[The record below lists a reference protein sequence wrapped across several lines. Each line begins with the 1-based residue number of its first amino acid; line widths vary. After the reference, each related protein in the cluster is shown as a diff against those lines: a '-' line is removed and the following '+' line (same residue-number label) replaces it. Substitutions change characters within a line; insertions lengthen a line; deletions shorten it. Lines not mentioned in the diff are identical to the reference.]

1 MVTGMLTSDH
11 AVVAGIRC
19 EGDEVK
25 IRVERDALADAVAW
39 VARSLPNRPTAPIL
53 AGLLINAAGDE
64 VTLSSF
70 DSTTSA
76 QVTMPAEV
84 TDEGT
89 VLVSGRLLNE
99 IARSLPNK
107 PVDMVADH
115 SQVELTCGSARFSL
129 QTLPVDEYPTLPE
142 MPTQTGLVDAN
153 VFEKAVS
160 QVVIAAGR
168 DELLNVFTGV
178 RVEIN
183 GDQLSLLAT
192 DRYRMALKELTWQ
205 PSSPD
210 IEGAVLVPGRV
221 LADTAKSLTS
231 GKTVTVS
238 LSTTESEG
246 EGLAG
251 FIGEG
256 SRGRR
261 EATTRLLNQAFP
273 KVRHLMDVV
282 GTVTVRV
289 PTADL
294 LAAVK
299 RVSLVAERNTPVRMI
314 IEDDHIALE
323 AATGDQAH
331 ASEAIEAQVE
341 VVGDEKSISAAG
353 FNPHYLLDALG
364 AVDAPYAHFSFTA
377 PGKPCLITGLATIDG
392 DQLLD
397 YRHVIMLMR
406 LPG

>member
-1 MVTGMLTSDH
+1 M
-11 AVVAGIRC
+11 
-19 EGDEVK
+19 K
-25 IRVERDALADAVAW
+25 IRVERDTLADAVAW

-53 AGLLINAAGDE
+53 AGLLMNASGDE

-107 PVDMVADH
+107 PVEMVADH
-115 SQVELTCGSARFSL
+115 TQVELTCGSARFSL

-142 MPTQTGLVDAN
+142 MPTQTGLVDAS
-153 VFEKAVS
+153 VFEKSVS

-183 GDQLSLLAT
+183 GDRLSLLAT

-246 EGLAG
+246 EGLVG

-256 SRGRR
+256 AKGRR

-299 RVSLVAERNTPVRMI
+299 RVSLVAERNTPLRML
-314 IEDDHIALE
+314 IEDEHIALE

-331 ASEAIEAQVE
+331 ASEAIEAQVD
-341 VVGDEKSISAAG
+341 VVGEEKSIEAAG

-364 AVDAPYAHFSFTA
+364 ALDAPYAHFSFTA

-392 DQLLD
+392 DQLFD

-406 LPG
+406 LPS

>member
-1 MVTGMLTSDH
+1 M
-11 AVVAGIRC
+11 
-19 EGDEVK
+19 K
-25 IRVERDALADAVAW
+25 IRVERDTLADAVAW

-53 AGLLINAAGDE
+53 AGLLMNASGDE

-107 PVDMVADH
+107 PVEMVADH
-115 SQVELTCGSARFSL
+115 TQVELTCGSARFSL

-142 MPTQTGLVDAN
+142 MPTQTGLVDAS
-153 VFEKAVS
+153 VFEKSVS

-183 GDQLSLLAT
+183 GDRLSLLAT

-246 EGLAG
+246 EGLVG

-256 SRGRR
+256 AKGRR

-299 RVSLVAERNTPVRMI
+299 RVSLVAERNTPLRML
-314 IEDDHIALE
+314 IEDDHISLE

-331 ASEAIEAQVE
+331 ASEAIEAQVD
-341 VVGDEKSISAAG
+341 VVGEEKSIEAAG

-364 AVDAPYAHFSFTA
+364 ALDAPYAHFSFTA

-392 DQLLD
+392 DQLFD

-406 LPG
+406 LPS

>member
-1 MVTGMLTSDH
+1 M
-11 AVVAGIRC
+11 
-19 EGDEVK
+19 K
-25 IRVERDALADAVAW
+25 IRVERDTLADAVAW

-53 AGLLINAAGDE
+53 AGLLMNASGDE

-107 PVDMVADH
+107 PVEMVADH
-115 SQVELTCGSARFSL
+115 TQVELTCGSARFSL

-142 MPTQTGLVDAN
+142 MPTQTGLVDAS
-153 VFEKAVS
+153 VFEKSVS

-183 GDQLSLLAT
+183 GDRLSLLAT
-192 DRYRMALKELTWQ
+192 DRMALKELTWQ

-246 EGLAG
+246 EGLVG

-256 SRGRR
+256 AKGRR

-299 RVSLVAERNTPVRMI
+299 RVSLVAERNTPLRML
-314 IEDDHIALE
+314 IEDEHIALE

-331 ASEAIEAQVE
+331 ASEAIEAQVD
-341 VVGDEKSISAAG
+341 VVGEEKSIEAAG

-364 AVDAPYAHFSFTA
+364 ALDAPYAHFSFTA

-392 DQLLD
+392 DQLFD

-406 LPG
+406 LPN

>member
-1 MVTGMLTSDH
+1 M
-11 AVVAGIRC
+11 
-19 EGDEVK
+19 K
-25 IRVERDALADAVAW
+25 IRVERDTLADAVAW

-53 AGLLINAAGDE
+53 AGLLMNASGDE

-107 PVDMVADH
+107 PVEMVADH
-115 SQVELTCGSARFSL
+115 TQVELTCGSARFSL

-142 MPTQTGLVDAN
+142 MPTQTGLVDAS
-153 VFEKAVS
+153 VFEKSVS

-183 GDQLSLLAT
+183 GDRLSLLAT

-246 EGLAG
+246 EGLVG

-256 SRGRR
+256 AKGRR

-299 RVSLVAERNTPVRMI
+299 RVSLVAERNTPLRML
-314 IEDDHIALE
+314 IEDEHIALE

-331 ASEAIEAQVE
+331 ASEAIEAQVD
-341 VVGDEKSISAAG
+341 VVGEEKSVEAAG

-364 AVDAPYAHFSFTA
+364 ALDAPYAHFSFTA

-392 DQLLD
+392 DQLFD

-406 LPG
+406 LPS

>member
-1 MVTGMLTSDH
+1 M
-11 AVVAGIRC
+11 
-19 EGDEVK
+19 K
-25 IRVERDALADAVAW
+25 IRVERDTLADAVAW

-53 AGLLINAAGDE
+53 AGLLMNASGDE

-107 PVDMVADH
+107 PVEMVADH
-115 SQVELTCGSARFSL
+115 TQVELTCGSARFSL

-142 MPTQTGLVDAN
+142 MPTQTGLVDAS
-153 VFEKAVS
+153 VFEKSVS

-183 GDQLSLLAT
+183 GDRLSLLAT

-246 EGLAG
+246 EGLVG

-256 SRGRR
+256 AKGRR

-289 PTADL
+289 PTAGL

-299 RVSLVAERNTPVRMI
+299 RVSLVAERNTPLRML
-314 IEDDHIALE
+314 IEDEHIALE

-331 ASEAIEAQVE
+331 ASEAIEAQVD
-341 VVGDEKSISAAG
+341 VVGEEKSIEAAG

-364 AVDAPYAHFSFTA
+364 ALDAPYAHFSFTA

-392 DQLLD
+392 DQLFD

-406 LPG
+406 LPN

>member
-1 MVTGMLTSDH
+1 M
-11 AVVAGIRC
+11 
-19 EGDEVK
+19 K

-53 AGLLINAAGDE
+53 AGLLMNASGDE

-107 PVDMVADH
+107 PVEMVADH
-115 SQVELTCGSARFSL
+115 TQVELTCGSARFSL

-142 MPTQTGLVDAN
+142 MPTQTGLVDAS
-153 VFEKAVS
+153 VFEKSVS

-183 GDQLSLLAT
+183 GDRLSLLAT

-246 EGLAG
+246 EGLVG
-251 FIGEG
+251 FTGEG
-256 SRGRR
+256 AKGRR

-299 RVSLVAERNTPVRMI
+299 RVSLVAERNTPLRML
-314 IEDDHIALE
+314 IEDEHIALE

-331 ASEAIEAQVE
+331 ASEAIEAQVD
-341 VVGDEKSISAAG
+341 VVGEEKSIEAAG

-364 AVDAPYAHFSFTA
+364 ALDAPYAHFSFTA

-392 DQLLD
+392 DQLFD

-406 LPG
+406 LPS

>member
-1 MVTGMLTSDH
+1 
-11 AVVAGIRC
+11 
-19 EGDEVK
+19 VK

-53 AGLLINAAGDE
+53 AGLLMNASGDE

-107 PVDMVADH
+107 PVEMVSDH
-115 SQVELTCGSARFSL
+115 TQVELICGSARFSL
-129 QTLPVDEYPTLPE
+129 QTLPVEEYPTLPE
-142 MPTQTGLVDAN
+142 MPTQTGLVDAS
-153 VFEKAVS
+153 VFEKSVS

-183 GDQLSLLAT
+183 GDRLSLLAT

-246 EGLAG
+246 EGLVG
-251 FIGEG
+251 FTGEG
-256 SRGRR
+256 AKSRRD
-261 EATTRLLNQAFP
+261 ATTRLLNQAFP

-299 RVSLVAERNTPVRMI
+299 RVSLVAERNTPLRML
-314 IEDDHIALE
+314 IEDDHISLE

-331 ASEAIEAQVE
+331 ASEAIEAQIG
-341 VVGDEKSISAAG
+341 VVGEEKSIEAAG

-364 AVDAPYAHFSFTA
+364 ALDAPYAHFSFTA

-392 DQLLD
+392 DQLFD

-406 LPG
+406 LPS

>member
-1 MVTGMLTSDH
+1 M
-11 AVVAGIRC
+11 
-19 EGDEVK
+19 K

-53 AGLLINAAGDE
+53 AGLLMNASGDE

-107 PVDMVADH
+107 PVEMVADH
-115 SQVELTCGSARFSL
+115 TQVELTCGSARFSL

-142 MPTQTGLVDAN
+142 MPTQTGLVDAS
-153 VFEKAVS
+153 VFEKSVS

-183 GDQLSLLAT
+183 GDRLSLLAT

-246 EGLAG
+246 EGLVG

-256 SRGRR
+256 AKGRR

-299 RVSLVAERNTPVRMI
+299 RVSLVAERNTPLRML
-314 IEDDHIALE
+314 IEDEHIALE

-331 ASEAIEAQVE
+331 ASEAIEAQVDM
-341 VVGDEKSISAAG
+341 VGEEKSIEAAG

-364 AVDAPYAHFSFTA
+364 ALDAPYAHFSFTA

-392 DQLLD
+392 DQLFD

-406 LPG
+406 LPS

>member
-1 MVTGMLTSDH
+1 M
-11 AVVAGIRC
+11 
-19 EGDEVK
+19 K
-25 IRVERDALADAVAW
+25 IRVERDTLADAVAW

-53 AGLLINAAGDE
+53 AGLLMNATGDE

-107 PVDMVADH
+107 PVEMVADH
-115 SQVELTCGSARFSL
+115 TQVELTCGSARFSL

-142 MPTQTGLVDAN
+142 MPTQTGLVDAS
-153 VFEKAVS
+153 VFEKSVS

-183 GDQLSLLAT
+183 GDRLSLLAT

-246 EGLAG
+246 EGLVG

-256 SRGRR
+256 AKGRR

-299 RVSLVAERNTPVRMI
+299 RVSLVAERNTPLRML
-314 IEDDHIALE
+314 IEDEHIALE

-331 ASEAIEAQVE
+331 ASEAIEAQVD
-341 VVGDEKSISAAG
+341 VVGEEKSIEAAG

-364 AVDAPYAHFSFTA
+364 ALDAPYAHFSFTA

-392 DQLLD
+392 DQLFD

-406 LPG
+406 LPN

>member
-1 MVTGMLTSDH
+1 M
-11 AVVAGIRC
+11 
-19 EGDEVK
+19 K

-53 AGLLINAAGDE
+53 AGLLMNASDDE

-107 PVDMVADH
+107 PVEMVADH
-115 SQVELTCGSARFSL
+115 TQVELTCGSALFSL

-142 MPTQTGLVDAN
+142 MPTRTGLVDAS
-153 VFEKAVS
+153 VFEKSVS

-183 GDQLSLLAT
+183 GDRLSLLAT

-246 EGLAG
+246 EGLVG
-251 FIGEG
+251 FTGEG
-256 SRGRR
+256 AKGRR

-299 RVSLVAERNTPVRMI
+299 RVSLVAERNTPLRMLI
-314 IEDDHIALE
+314 DDDHIALE

-331 ASEAIEAQVE
+331 ASEAIEAQVD
-341 VVGDEKSISAAG
+341 VVGEEKSIEAAG

-364 AVDAPYAHFSFTA
+364 ALDAPYAHFSFTA

-406 LPG
+406 LPS

>member
-1 MVTGMLTSDH
+1 M
-11 AVVAGIRC
+11 
-19 EGDEVK
+19 K
-25 IRVERDALADAVAW
+25 IRVERDTLADAVAW

-53 AGLLINAAGDE
+53 AGLLMNASGDE

-99 IARSLPNK
+99 IARSLPKK
-107 PVDMVADH
+107 PFEMVADH
-115 SQVELTCGSARFSL
+115 TQVELTCGSARFSL

-142 MPTQTGLVDAN
+142 MPTQTGLVDAS
-153 VFEKAVS
+153 VFEKSVS

-183 GDQLSLLAT
+183 GDRLSLLAT

-246 EGLAG
+246 EGLVG

-256 SRGRR
+256 AKGRR

-299 RVSLVAERNTPVRMI
+299 RVSLVAERNTPLRML
-314 IEDDHIALE
+314 IEDEHIALE

-331 ASEAIEAQVE
+331 ASEAIEAQVD
-341 VVGDEKSISAAG
+341 VVGEEKSIEAAG

-364 AVDAPYAHFSFTA
+364 ALDAPYAHFSFTA

-392 DQLLD
+392 DQLFD

-406 LPG
+406 LPS

>member
-1 MVTGMLTSDH
+1 M
-11 AVVAGIRC
+11 
-19 EGDEVK
+19 K

-53 AGLLINAAGDE
+53 AGLLMNASGDE

-107 PVDMVADH
+107 PVEMVSDH
-115 SQVELTCGSARFSL
+115 TQVELICGSARFSL
-129 QTLPVDEYPTLPE
+129 QTLPVEEYPTLPE
-142 MPTQTGLVDAN
+142 MPTQTGLVDAS
-153 VFEKAVS
+153 VFEKSVS

-183 GDQLSLLAT
+183 GDRLSLLAT

-210 IEGAVLVPGRV
+210 VEGAVLVPGRV

-246 EGLAG
+246 EGLVG
-251 FIGEG
+251 CTGEG
-256 SRGRR
+256 AKSRR

-299 RVSLVAERNTPVRMI
+299 RVSLVAERNTPLRML
-314 IEDDHIALE
+314 IEDDHISLE

-331 ASEAIEAQVE
+331 ASEAIEAQVG
-341 VVGDEKSISAAG
+341 VVGEEKSIEAAG

-364 AVDAPYAHFSFTA
+364 ALDAPYAHFSFTA

-392 DQLLD
+392 DQLFD

-406 LPG
+406 LPS

>member
-1 MVTGMLTSDH
+1 M
-11 AVVAGIRC
+11 
-19 EGDEVK
+19 K

-53 AGLLINAAGDE
+53 AGLLMDASGDE

-107 PVDMVADH
+107 PVEMVADH
-115 SQVELTCGSARFSL
+115 TQVELTCGSARFSL

-142 MPTQTGLVDAN
+142 MPTQTGLVDAS
-153 VFEKAVS
+153 VFEKSVS

-183 GDQLSLLAT
+183 GDRLSLLAT

-246 EGLAG
+246 EGLVG

-256 SRGRR
+256 AKGRR

-299 RVSLVAERNTPVRMI
+299 RVSLVAERNTPLRML
-314 IEDDHIALE
+314 IEDEHIALE

-331 ASEAIEAQVE
+331 ASEAIEAQVD
-341 VVGDEKSISAAG
+341 VVGEEKSIEAAG

-364 AVDAPYAHFSFTA
+364 ALDAPYAHFSFTA

-392 DQLLD
+392 DQLFD

-406 LPG
+406 LPS

>member
-1 MVTGMLTSDH
+1 M
-11 AVVAGIRC
+11 
-19 EGDEVK
+19 K

-53 AGLLINAAGDE
+53 AGLLMNASGDE

-107 PVDMVADH
+107 PVEMVSDH
-115 SQVELTCGSARFSL
+115 TQVELICGSARFSL
-129 QTLPVDEYPTLPE
+129 QTLPVEEYPTLPE
-142 MPTQTGLVDAN
+142 MPTQTGLVDAS
-153 VFEKAVS
+153 VFEKSVS

-183 GDQLSLLAT
+183 GDRLSLLAT

-246 EGLAG
+246 EGLVG
-251 FIGEG
+251 FTGEG
-256 SRGRR
+256 AKSRR

-273 KVRHLMDVV
+273 RVRHLMDVV

-299 RVSLVAERNTPVRMI
+299 RVSLVAERNTPLRML
-314 IEDDHIALE
+314 IEDDHISLE

-331 ASEAIEAQVE
+331 ASEAIEAQVG
-341 VVGDEKSISAAG
+341 VVGEEKSIEAAG

-364 AVDAPYAHFSFTA
+364 ALDAPYAHFSFTA

-392 DQLLD
+392 DQLFD

-406 LPG
+406 LPS

>member
-1 MVTGMLTSDH
+1 M
-11 AVVAGIRC
+11 
-19 EGDEVK
+19 K

-53 AGLLINAAGDE
+53 AGLLMNASGDE

-107 PVDMVADH
+107 PVEMVADH
-115 SQVELTCGSARFSL
+115 TQVELTCGSARFSL

-142 MPTQTGLVDAN
+142 MPTQTGLVDAS
-153 VFEKAVS
+153 VFEKSVS

-183 GDQLSLLAT
+183 GDRLSLLAT

-246 EGLAG
+246 EGLVG

-256 SRGRR
+256 AKGRR

-299 RVSLVAERNTPVRMI
+299 RVSLVAERNTPLRML
-314 IEDDHIALE
+314 IEDEHIALE

-331 ASEAIEAQVE
+331 ASEAIEAQVD
-341 VVGDEKSISAAG
+341 VVGEEKSIEAAG

-364 AVDAPYAHFSFTA
+364 ALDAPYAHFSFTA

-392 DQLLD
+392 DQLFD

-406 LPG
+406 LPN

>member
-1 MVTGMLTSDH
+1 
-11 AVVAGIRC
+11 
-19 EGDEVK
+19 VK
-25 IRVERDALADAVAW
+25 IRVERDTLADAVAW

-53 AGLLINAAGDE
+53 AGLLMNASGDE
-64 VTLSSF
+64 VILSSF

-107 PVDMVADH
+107 PVEMVADH
-115 SQVELTCGSARFSL
+115 TQVELTCGSARFSL

-142 MPTQTGLVDAN
+142 MPTQTGLVDAS
-153 VFEKAVS
+153 VFEKSVS

-183 GDQLSLLAT
+183 GDRLSLLAT

-246 EGLAG
+246 EGLVG

-256 SRGRR
+256 AKGRR

-299 RVSLVAERNTPVRMI
+299 RVSLVAERNTPLRML
-314 IEDDHIALE
+314 IEDEHIALE

-331 ASEAIEAQVE
+331 ASEAIEAQVD
-341 VVGDEKSISAAG
+341 VVGEEKSIEAAG

-364 AVDAPYAHFSFTA
+364 ALDAPYAHFSFTA

-392 DQLLD
+392 DQLFD

-406 LPG
+406 LPS

>member
-1 MVTGMLTSDH
+1 M
-11 AVVAGIRC
+11 
-19 EGDEVK
+19 K

-115 SQVELTCGSARFSL
+115 TQVELTCGSARFSL

-341 VVGDEKSISAAG
+341 VVGDEKSIDAAG

-406 LPG
+406 LPS

>member
-1 MVTGMLTSDH
+1 M
-11 AVVAGIRC
+11 
-19 EGDEVK
+19 K

-53 AGLLINAAGDE
+53 AGLLMNASGDE

-107 PVDMVADH
+107 PVEMVADH
-115 SQVELTCGSARFSL
+115 TQVELTCGSARFSL

-142 MPTQTGLVDAN
+142 MPTQTGLVDAS
-153 VFEKAVS
+153 VFEKSVS

-183 GDQLSLLAT
+183 GDRLSLLAT

-246 EGLAG
+246 EGLVG

-256 SRGRR
+256 AKGRR

-299 RVSLVAERNTPVRMI
+299 RVSLVAERNTPLRML
-314 IEDDHIALE
+314 IEDEHIALE

-331 ASEAIEAQVE
+331 ASEAIEAQVD
-341 VVGDEKSISAAG
+341 VVGEEKSIEAAG

-364 AVDAPYAHFSFTA
+364 ALDAPYAHFSFTA

-406 LPG
+406 LPS

>member
-1 MVTGMLTSDH
+1 M
-11 AVVAGIRC
+11 
-19 EGDEVK
+19 K

-53 AGLLINAAGDE
+53 AGLLMNASGDE

-107 PVDMVADH
+107 PVEMVADH
-115 SQVELTCGSARFSL
+115 TQVELTCGSALFSL

-142 MPTQTGLVDAN
+142 MPTRTGLVDAS
-153 VFEKAVS
+153 VFAKSVS

-183 GDQLSLLAT
+183 GDRLSLLAT

-246 EGLAG
+246 EGLVG
-251 FIGEG
+251 FTGEG
-256 SRGRR
+256 AKGRR

-299 RVSLVAERNTPVRMI
+299 RVSLVAERNTPLRMLI
-314 IEDDHIALE
+314 DDDHIALE

-331 ASEAIEAQVE
+331 ASEAIEAQID
-341 VVGDEKSISAAG
+341 VVGEEKSIEAAG

-364 AVDAPYAHFSFTA
+364 ALDAPYAHFSFTA

-392 DQLLD
+392 DQLFD

-406 LPG
+406 LPS

>member
-1 MVTGMLTSDH
+1 M
-11 AVVAGIRC
+11 
-19 EGDEVK
+19 K
-25 IRVERDALADAVAW
+25 IRVERDTLADAVAW

-53 AGLLINAAGDE
+53 AGLLMNASGDE

-107 PVDMVADH
+107 PVEMVSDH
-115 SQVELTCGSARFSL
+115 TQVELVCGSARFSL
-129 QTLPVDEYPTLPE
+129 QTLPVEEYPTLPE
-142 MPTQTGLVDAN
+142 MPTQTGLVDAS
-153 VFEKAVS
+153 VFEKSVS

-246 EGLAG
+246 EGLVG
-251 FIGEG
+251 FTGDG
-256 SRGRR
+256 AKGRR

-289 PTADL
+289 STADL

-299 RVSLVAERNTPVRMI
+299 RVSLVAERNTPLRMLI
-314 IEDDHIALE
+314 DDDHISLE

-331 ASEAIEAQVE
+331 ASEAIEAQVD
-341 VVGDEKSISAAG
+341 VVGEEKSIEAAG

-364 AVDAPYAHFSFTA
+364 ALDAPYAHFSFTA

-392 DQLLD
+392 DQLFD

-406 LPG
+406 LPS

>member
-1 MVTGMLTSDH
+1 M
-11 AVVAGIRC
+11 
-19 EGDEVK
+19 K

-53 AGLLINAAGDE
+53 AGLLIEAEGDS

-76 QVTMPAEV
+76 KVTMDADV
-84 TDEGT
+84 SDEGT
-89 VLVSGRLLNE
+89 SLVSGRLLAE

-107 PVDMVADH
+107 PVEMVADH
-115 SQVELTCGSARFSL
+115 AKVELTCGSARFTL
-129 QTLPVDEYPTLPE
+129 QTLPVDEYPSLPE
-142 MPTQTGLVDAN
+142 MPTQTGEVDAG

-160 QVVIAAGR
+160 QVVVAAGR

-192 DRYRMALKELTWQ
+192 DRYRMALRELNWK
-205 PSSPD
+205 PSSPSV
-210 IEGAVLVPGRV
+210 EGAVLVPGRV

-231 GKTVTVS
+231 GETVTVS

-256 SRGRR
+256 AKGSR

-273 KVRHLMDVV
+273 KVRHLMDVDA
-282 GTVTVRV
+282 TVTVRIS
-289 PTADL
+289 TTDL

-299 RVSLVAERNTPVRMI
+299 RVSLVAERNTPLRMI
-314 IEDDHIALE
+314 INEDNVALE
-323 AATGDQAH
+323 AATGDQAQ
-331 ASEAIEAQVE
+331 ASEAISAE
-341 VVGDEKSISAAG
+341 VGVTTDEQSITAAG
-353 FNPHYLLDALG
+353 FNPQYLLDALN
-364 AVDAPYAHFSFTA
+364 AIDAPFAHFSFTA
-377 PGKPCLITGLATIDG
+377 PGKPCLITGLASMDG

-406 LPG
+406 LPN

>member
-1 MVTGMLTSDH
+1 M
-11 AVVAGIRC
+11 
-19 EGDEVK
+19 K

-53 AGLLINAAGDE
+53 AGLLMNASGDE

-76 QVTMPAEV
+76 QVTIPAEV

-107 PVDMVADH
+107 PVEMVSDH
-115 SQVELTCGSARFSL
+115 TQVELICGSARFSL
-129 QTLPVDEYPTLPE
+129 QTLPVEEYPTLPE
-142 MPTQTGLVDAN
+142 MPTQTGLVDAS
-153 VFEKAVS
+153 VFEKSVS

-183 GDQLSLLAT
+183 GDRLSLLAT

-246 EGLAG
+246 EGLVG
-251 FIGEG
+251 FTGEG
-256 SRGRR
+256 AKSRR

-299 RVSLVAERNTPVRMI
+299 RVSLVAERNTPLRML
-314 IEDDHIALE
+314 IEDDHISLE

-331 ASEAIEAQVE
+331 ASEAIEAQIG
-341 VVGDEKSISAAG
+341 VVGEEKSIEAAG

-364 AVDAPYAHFSFTA
+364 ALDAPYAHFSFTA

-392 DQLLD
+392 DQLFD

-406 LPG
+406 LPN

>member
-1 MVTGMLTSDH
+1 M
-11 AVVAGIRC
+11 
-19 EGDEVK
+19 
-25 IRVERDALADAVAW
+25 ERDALADAVAW

-53 AGLLINAAGDE
+53 AGLLMNASGDE

-107 PVDMVADH
+107 PVEMVSDH
-115 SQVELTCGSARFSL
+115 TQVELICGSARFSL
-129 QTLPVDEYPTLPE
+129 QTLPVEEYPTLPE
-142 MPTQTGLVDAN
+142 MPTQTGLVDAS
-153 VFEKAVS
+153 VFEKSVS

-183 GDQLSLLAT
+183 GDRLSLLAT

-246 EGLAG
+246 EGLVG
-251 FIGEG
+251 FTGEG
-256 SRGRR
+256 AKSRR

-299 RVSLVAERNTPVRMI
+299 RVSLVAERNTPLRML
-314 IEDDHIALE
+314 IEDDHISLE

-331 ASEAIEAQVE
+331 ASEAIEAQVG
-341 VVGDEKSISAAG
+341 VVGEEKSIEAAG

-364 AVDAPYAHFSFTA
+364 ALDAPYAHFSFTA

-392 DQLLD
+392 DQLFD

-406 LPG
+406 LPS

>member
-1 MVTGMLTSDH
+1 M
-11 AVVAGIRC
+11 
-19 EGDEVK
+19 K

-53 AGLLINAAGDE
+53 AGLLMNASGDE

-107 PVDMVADH
+107 PVEMVSDH
-115 SQVELTCGSARFSL
+115 TQVELICGSARFSL
-129 QTLPVDEYPTLPE
+129 QTLPVEEYPTLPE
-142 MPTQTGLVDAN
+142 MPTQTGLVDAS
-153 VFEKAVS
+153 VFEKSVS

-183 GDQLSLLAT
+183 GDRLSLLAT

-246 EGLAG
+246 EGLVG

-256 SRGRR
+256 AKSRR

-299 RVSLVAERNTPVRMI
+299 RVSLVAERNTPLRML
-314 IEDDHIALE
+314 IEDDHISLE

-331 ASEAIEAQVE
+331 ASEAIEAQVG
-341 VVGDEKSISAAG
+341 VVGEEKSIEAAG
-353 FNPHYLLDALG
+353 FNPHYLLDALS
-364 AVDAPYAHFSFTA
+364 ALDAPYAHFSFTA

-392 DQLLD
+392 DQLFD

-406 LPG
+406 LPS

>member
-1 MVTGMLTSDH
+1 M
-11 AVVAGIRC
+11 
-19 EGDEVK
+19 K
-25 IRVERDALADAVAW
+25 IRVERDTLADAVAW

-53 AGLLINAAGDE
+53 AGLLMNASGDE

-107 PVDMVADH
+107 PVEMVADH
-115 SQVELTCGSARFSL
+115 TQVELTCGSARFSL

-142 MPTQTGLVDAN
+142 MPTQTGLVDAS
-153 VFEKAVS
+153 VFEKSVS

-183 GDQLSLLAT
+183 GDRLSLLAT

-246 EGLAG
+246 EGLVG

-256 SRGRR
+256 AKGRR

-289 PTADL
+289 PTAGL

-299 RVSLVAERNTPVRMI
+299 RVSLVAERNTPLRML
-314 IEDDHIALE
+314 IEDEHIALE

-331 ASEAIEAQVE
+331 ASEAIEAQVD
-341 VVGDEKSISAAG
+341 VVGEEKSIEAAG

-364 AVDAPYAHFSFTA
+364 ALDAPYAHFSFTA

-392 DQLLD
+392 DQLFD

-406 LPG
+406 LPS

>member
-1 MVTGMLTSDH
+1 M
-11 AVVAGIRC
+11 
-19 EGDEVK
+19 K
-25 IRVERDALADAVAW
+25 IRVERDTLADAVAW

-53 AGLLINAAGDE
+53 AGLLMNASGDE

-107 PVDMVADH
+107 PVEMVADH
-115 SQVELTCGSARFSL
+115 TQVELTCGSARFSL

-142 MPTQTGLVDAN
+142 MPTQSGLVDAS
-153 VFEKAVS
+153 VFEKSVS

-183 GDQLSLLAT
+183 GDRLSLLAT

-246 EGLAG
+246 EGLVG

-256 SRGRR
+256 AKGRR

-289 PTADL
+289 PTAGL

-299 RVSLVAERNTPVRMI
+299 RVSLVAERNTPLRML
-314 IEDDHIALE
+314 IEDEHIALE

-331 ASEAIEAQVE
+331 ASEAIEAQVD
-341 VVGDEKSISAAG
+341 VVGEEKSIEAAG

-364 AVDAPYAHFSFTA
+364 ALDAPYAHFSFTA

-392 DQLLD
+392 DQLFD

-406 LPG
+406 LPS

>member
-1 MVTGMLTSDH
+1 M
-11 AVVAGIRC
+11 
-19 EGDEVK
+19 K

-53 AGLLINAAGDE
+53 AGLLMNASDDE

-107 PVDMVADH
+107 PVEMVADH
-115 SQVELTCGSARFSL
+115 TQVELTCGSALFSL

-142 MPTQTGLVDAN
+142 MPTRTGLVDAS
-153 VFEKAVS
+153 VFEKSVS

-183 GDQLSLLAT
+183 GDRLSLLAT

-246 EGLAG
+246 EGLVG
-251 FIGEG
+251 FTGEG
-256 SRGRR
+256 AKGRR

-299 RVSLVAERNTPVRMI
+299 RVSLVAERNTPLRMLI
-314 IEDDHIALE
+314 DDDHIALE

-331 ASEAIEAQVE
+331 ASEAIEAQID
-341 VVGDEKSISAAG
+341 VVGEEKSIEAAG
-353 FNPHYLLDALG
+353 FNTHYLLDALG
-364 AVDAPYAHFSFTA
+364 ALDAPYAHFSFTA

-406 LPG
+406 LPS